1 MSCGFCSDFH
11 NCCNLKAL
19 LKVALFVITLD
30 FKLQIYLNIS
40 TLDCRN
46 NVAGCKL
53 PKRSTEHSLTLT
65 FRPVHNLFRQSG
77 SRALKDTTNT
87 GRTVYHL
94 SNRRKTVHKYDEE
107 CIHIY
112 ISGIRGEFKKVIF
125 QTLLDY
131 VVLCFQQLLKPWFIS
146 FEKIWLLPMVKEREN
161 NWAHV
166 HVTTNQNQ
174 LRQTASLLPSRLSVS
189 HINVNLPT

>member
-19 LKVALFVITLD
+19 LKVAIFVITLD

-46 NVAGCKL
+46 NFAGCKL

-65 FRPVHNLFRQSG
+65 FRPVHNLFRHYGIQRILEEQS
-77 SRALKDTTNT
+77 TTWATEERQCTNMT
-87 GRTVYHL
+87 KSVY
-94 SNRRKTVHKYDEE
+94 
-107 CIHIY
+107 IY
-112 ISGIRGEFKKVIF
+112 ISDIRGEFKKVIF

-131 VVLCFQQLLKPWFIS
+131 AVVCFQQWLKPWFIS
-146 FEKIWLLPMVKEREN
+146 FEKIWLLPMVNEREN
-161 NWAHV
+161 NWSHV